1 MGRLTLPQAVLYLE
15 AIQQFAQMEFGIG
28 RIYMNEA
35 FAGTKDGASPT
46 DVPSFWLTTKDT
58 TTQEWADLS
67 AQRGLKHPMN
77 KE

>member
-1 MGRLTLPQAVLYLE
+1 VGRLTLPQAVLYLE

-28 RIYMNEA
+28 RTYMSEA
-35 FAGTKDGASPT
+35 FAGTDDPT
-46 DVPSFWLTTKDT
+46 EIPSFWRTSKDT